1 MALYVHGD
9 WDDALALEFDDSA
22 FAGVY
27 RSLVERGIALARD
40 DLAVPPT
47 ALDVTES
54 DRPDPIVAAIR
65 MFLDAYAALAA
76 GDPAAGGLALTA
88 AQAELELVGLFDDF
102 AVAWQAA
109 TDVAWLAGDRAALE
123 ALLAIVEDAHDHA
136 PPTGIKAQRA
146 RMRGLLAS
154 LDDAPPQQV
163 EAWFRTAVAEA
174 DAWRS
179 APTAAR
185 ARADLGDLARPRG
198 SRRGGGAAAGGRPG
212 DLRPAGRASVER
224 TARRRLAGADGVRSA
239 QLALE
244 GPAGRAP

>member
-1 MALYVHGD
+1 
-9 WDDALALEFDDSA
+9 
-22 FAGVY
+22 
-27 RSLVERGIALARD
+27 
-40 DLAVPPT
+40 
-47 ALDVTES
+47 
-54 DRPDPIVAAIR
+54 
-65 MFLDAYAALAA
+65 MFQDAYAALAA

-88 AQAELELVGLFDDF
+88 AQAEFELVGLFDDF

-109 TDVAWLAGDRAALE
+109 TDVAWLAGDRTALE

-154 LDDAPPQQV
+154 LDDAPPEQV

-179 APTAAR
+179 D
-185 ARADLGDLARPRG
+185 ADRGPGPGRPRRLARPPG

-212 DLRPAGRASVER
+212 DLRPAGRPSVDCA
-224 TARRRLAGADGVRSA
+224 ARRRLAGA
-239 QLALE
+239 
-244 GPAGRAP
+244 PA